1 MARNYTLSAEPRQ
14 FSLRPSAGVITVER
28 DEDDNLNFHRV
39 VGTEMSWAVMDGARP
54 TGRTRT
60 GIVRAIDRGNTLI
73 QSGEEWYLENAKG
86 IHLVEDWMLCPHCG
100 GLII

>member
-1 MARNYTLSAEPRQ
+1 MSWLNLIGG
-14 FSLRPSAGVITVER
+14 RPS
-28 DEDDNLNFHRV
+28 
-39 VGTEMSWAVMDGARP
+39 GT
-54 TGRTRT
+54 TT